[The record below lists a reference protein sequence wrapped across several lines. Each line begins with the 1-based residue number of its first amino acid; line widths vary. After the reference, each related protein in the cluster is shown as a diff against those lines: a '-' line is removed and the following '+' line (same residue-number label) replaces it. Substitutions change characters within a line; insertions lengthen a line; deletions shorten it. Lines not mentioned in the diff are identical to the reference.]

1 MDIAQKH
8 LGPLGEQSK
17 RGRWFLSGG
26 VALIGKADDS
36 TQSAGIAG
44 SPAVP
49 LLDVPDDVV
58 KRLEKLGASD
68 RARHANLYRALANQ
82 PEVLAGWVELSQR
95 LRHRTVTSRRLRELM
110 IVRGAQISGCTYELK
125 NHAELALANGV
136 TAKELEELARWRD
149 VPGFSPAERAGLA
162 LAEGMLAGN
171 VSDDVIAT
179 LRQQFD
185 AAEFVELVVT
195 AAFYVMVPQ
204 VVSALRVPIEDRHA
218 ANDGAAGNQP

>member
-1 MDIAQKH
+1 
-8 LGPLGEQSK
+8 LGKASK
-17 RGRWFLSGG
+17 RGHWFLSRGL
-26 VALIGKADDS
+26 ALIGKADES
-36 TQSAGIAG
+36 TQSVGVAD

-49 LLDVPDDVV
+49 LLDVPDNMVE
-58 KRLEKLGASD
+58 RLEELGASA

-125 NHAELALANGV
+125 NHEELALANGV
-136 TAKELEELARWRD
+136 TAKELEEVARWRD

-162 LAEGMLAGN
+162 LAEGMLAGKLP
-171 VSDDVIAT
+171 DDVIVT

-204 VVSALRVPIEDRHA
+204 VVSALRVPVEDRHA
-218 ANDGAAGNQP
+218 ANDCAAGNQP